1 MNKRISTIVA
11 TFSLIVILTA
21 LGIAA
26 GLGRSV
32 TANIPFEFTVSGKT
46 LPAGKY
52 DVTNGTT
59 QAMLIIRNAVSGK
72 AAAVITQKAE
82 GKMDDKARLA
92 FRRYGNQ
99 YFLASISDGYNAREL
114 PVTKAERNAARS
126 GDHLAMNGAK
136 PEIVSVSAT
145 AGQ

>member
-1 MNKRISTIVA
+1 MKKQITTIVA

-32 TANIPFEFTVSGKT
+32 TANIPFDFTISGKT

-52 DVTNGTT
+52 NVTNGTT
-59 QAMLIIRNAVSGK
+59 QDMLIIRNAETGK
-72 AAAVITQKAE
+72 GAAVITQKAE
-82 GKMDDKARLA
+82 GKMDDKARLV
-92 FRRYGNQ
+92 FHRCGNQ
-99 YFLASISDGYNAREL
+99 YFLASISDGYKALEL
-114 PVTKAERNAARS
+114 PVTRAERNAA
-126 GDHLAMNGAK
+126 GGDDHLAMNNAK
-136 PEIVSVSAT
+136 PELVSVNAT